1 MNIEINAGD
10 EEKKLIEVKNPNS
23 LLYIG
28 FKLIYYDINF
38 HLIKYCPNL
47 NFSLMSN
54 EKEKIKNIVQ
64 YEEQKYF
71 YEIFKIE
78 KSKGAKIIIFIKN
91 PGIYKIIFDNKYSW
105 FNSKFIKYRCS
116 ILNELNNL
124 NLSQSNSSDKNKLE
138 KKESADDINNINNND
153 NIKLDV
159 KVNDNSESN
168 KSNEQDVKIDEEN

>member
-1 MNIEINAGD
+1 
-10 EEKKLIEVKNPNS
+10 
-23 LLYIG
+23 
-28 FKLIYYDINF
+28 
-38 HLIKYCPNL
+38 
-47 NFSLMSN
+47 MSN

-105 FNSKFIKYRCS
+105 FNSKLIKYRCS
-116 ILNELNNL
+116 ILKELNNL
-124 NLSQSNSSDKNKLE
+124 NLSQSNSSDEIKLE

-153 NIKLDV
+153 NIKIDV
-159 KVNDNSESN
+159 KLNDNNENN
-168 KSNEQDVKIDEEN
+168 KMNEQDVKIDEEN

>member
-1 MNIEINAGD
+1 MNIDINAGD
-10 EEKKLIEVKNPNS
+10 EEEKLIEVKCPNS

-28 FKLIYYDINF
+28 FKLISYDINF

-47 NFSLMSN
+47 DFSLMSN
-54 EKEKIKNIVQ
+54 EKETKEKKVQ
-64 YEEQKYF
+64 YEEQKFF

-105 FNSKFIKYRCS
+105 FNSKLIKYRCS
-116 ILNELNNL
+116 ILKELNNL
-124 NLSQSNSSDKNKLE
+124 NLSQSNSNDEIKLE

-153 NIKLDV
+153 EENF
-159 KVNDNSESN
+159 
-168 KSNEQDVKIDEEN
+168 DEES

>member
-1 MNIEINAGD
+1 
-10 EEKKLIEVKNPNS
+10 
-23 LLYIG
+23 
-28 FKLIYYDINF
+28 
-38 HLIKYCPNL
+38 
-47 NFSLMSN
+47 MSN
-54 EKEKIKNIVQ
+54 EKETKEKKVQ
-64 YEEQKYF
+64 YEEQKFF

-105 FNSKFIKYRCS
+105 FNSKLIKYRCS
-116 ILNELNNL
+116 ILKELNNL
-124 NLSQSNSSDKNKLE
+124 NLSQSNSNDEIKLE